1 MLLPPATGGECG
13 WTSFTFGDL
22 QEEDGAN
29 EIREVGMDDD
39 DTSVDNS
46 EAAPAKQWSEFSPGH
61 LKQEIEEAW
70 RARQPGSPTYD
81 VVIQVEGNNPISGY
95 RVIVRPSGP

>member
-1 MLLPPATGGECG
+1 
-13 WTSFTFGDL
+13 
-22 QEEDGAN
+22 
-29 EIREVGMDDD
+29 MDDD
-39 DTSVDNS
+39 DTCVDDG
-46 EAAPAKQWSEFSPGH
+46 EAAPTKQWSEFSPGH

-70 RARQPGSPTYD
+70 RVRQQGSGPYE

>member
-1 MLLPPATGGECG
+1 
-13 WTSFTFGDL
+13 
-22 QEEDGAN
+22 
-29 EIREVGMDDD
+29 MDDD
-39 DTSVDNS
+39 DTCVEEG

-70 RARQPGSPTYD
+70 RMRQQGSPTYD

-95 RVIVRPSGP
+95 RVIVRPSGTP

>member
-1 MLLPPATGGECG
+1 MLLPPAAGGDYG
-13 WTSFTFGDL
+13 WAAFTFRVP
-22 QEEDGAN
+22 QEEDGAK
-29 EIREVGMDDD
+29 RQQEVGMGDD
-39 DTSVDNS
+39 DTCV
-46 EAAPAKQWSEFSPGH
+46 EEGETAPFKHWSEFSPGH

-70 RARQPGSPTYD
+70 RAREPGSPTYE

>member
-1 MLLPPATGGECG
+1 MG
-13 WTSFTFGDL
+13 
-22 QEEDGAN
+22 
-29 EIREVGMDDD
+29 DD
-39 DTSVDNS
+39 DTCVEEG

-70 RARQPGSPTYD
+70 QAREAGKQAYE

-95 RVIVRPSGP
+95 RVIVR

>member
-1 MLLPPATGGECG
+1 MLLPSAAGGECG
-13 WTSFTFGDL
+13 WTSFTFGVL

-29 EIREVGMDDD
+29 DIREVGMDDD
-39 DTSVDNS
+39 DTYVDNS
-46 EAAPAKQWSEFSPGH
+46 EAAPTKQWSEFSPGH

-70 RARQPGSPTYD
+70 RVRQQGSATYE

>member
-1 MLLPPATGGECG
+1 MG
-13 WTSFTFGDL
+13 
-22 QEEDGAN
+22 
-29 EIREVGMDDD
+29 DD
-39 DTSVDNS
+39 DTCVEEG

-70 RARQPGSPTYD
+70 RSRQQGSATYD

-95 RVIVRPSGP
+95 RVIVRPSGTP